1 MTAPGSP
8 WSDPAT
14 ETEPAAYA
22 GPPTYATASA
32 AGYTAPGYTAPG
44 YTAPGYTAPG
54 HTAPGYGWSPPPAP
68 YWPAYGPPAPVR
80 PRRPGQVVASA
91 VLAFVQ
97 AAVVALSSAY
107 LLLLAST
114 LGLVSSEFG
123 GSSEAESLVTEAVV
137 LTVVQLLSAI
147 ALVVGGVMV
156 LNRRSRASWLTLLV
170 SFAAQL
176 ALSLYWVVRLSTLD
190 GFTDDVLGSAP
201 VLLLGVLFFAAVP
214 AVGLGLLLTGAARR
228 WGAGTEPAA
237 GAAP

>member
-14 ETEPAAYA
+14 ETEPVAYA

-32 AGYTAPGYTAPG
+32 PGWTAPGWTAPG
-44 YTAPGYTAPG
+44 W
-54 HTAPGYGWSPPPAP
+54 TAPGYGWAPPPAP
-68 YWPAYGPPAPVR
+68 YWPAYGPPAPAR
-80 PRRPGQVVASA
+80 PRRPGQVVAAA

-147 ALVVGGVMV
+147 ALVVGGIMV

-190 GFTDDVLGSAP
+190 GFTDDDVLGSAP

-214 AVGLGLLLTGAARR
+214 AVGLGLLLTGTARR
-228 WGAGTEPAA
+228 WGTAAEPAA
-237 GAAP
+237 EPR